1 MTTRREQAHAI
12 LAAMLQ
18 ADPALYER
26 ILDTPGFA
34 FHFNAL
40 AKLARDEDPARQLLR
55 NVIGS
60 WRLAWDCSANP
71 GHTEVEVAVLAAEQA
86 LGIEPGPLGP
96 APDGKITVAGER
108 VAPGDIL
115 RASLA
120 AVIVP
125 PDPENPLRPAPSSSR
140 LPCCGRPM
148 GWCVCGI

>member
-86 LGIEPGPLGP
+86 PLEEYEAWADAEEAALGALRSALEPG
-96 APDGKITVAGER
+96 AG
-108 VAPGDIL
+108 
-115 RASLA
+115 S
-120 AVIVP
+120 
-125 PDPENPLRPAPSSSR
+125 
-140 LPCCGRPM
+140 
-148 GWCVCGI
+148 